1 MDMNFV
7 KLHEKLDREIK
18 ELNSRMKDL
27 EKELESLRNQIKDT
41 TIEKNLYN
49 TSSTISCHDD
59 EFLEWEADYGQQ
71 KFT

>member
-1 MDMNFV
+1 MDMNQV
-7 KLHEKLDREIK
+7 ILHQRFDREIK
-18 ELNSRMKDL
+18 ELKVRMKDL